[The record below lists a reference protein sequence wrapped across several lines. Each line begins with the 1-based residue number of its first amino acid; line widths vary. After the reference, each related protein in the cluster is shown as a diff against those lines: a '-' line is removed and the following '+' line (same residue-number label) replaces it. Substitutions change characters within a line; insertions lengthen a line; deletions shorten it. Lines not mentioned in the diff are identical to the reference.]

1 MPPPRFVVDIRKII
15 VYKDKSFN
23 ALNSEVLNPT
33 NLFQTHLTP
42 STDLVPSTMVIVNP
56 SFSIHQCPPWESVGE
71 EAMKGKLPTLQWETN
86 HINELDGVGDFL
98 WVLCPI

>member
-1 MPPPRFVVDIRKII
+1 MLEILPSCLKSLDTQ
-15 VYKDKSFN
+15 YKPGSQHDGHSQPLP
-23 ALNSEVLNPT
+23 LNSP
-33 NLFQTHLTP
+33 
-42 STDLVPSTMVIVNP
+42 I
-56 SFSIHQCPPWESVGE
+56 PPWESVGE